1 MQNVP
6 ASTAVCPLVPGVPV
20 RLIDPVLLLVK
31 QGLVVSSEQ
40 QACEMPPFA
49 SMHDEP
55 EPVTQA
61 EPVQTPS
68 THVPLSHESERGWG
82 PIKSSHGSGPSKG
95 GASPVVSVMLKSRV
109 VSSRPGG
116 GRHAD
121 EREYCVSPSSWRTDS
136 RPSMM
141 HATPGVRAVAEH
153 VPRLPMPGSSL
164 GMHCGQT
171 SVG

>member
-6 ASTAVCPLVPGVPV
+6 ASTAVWPLVPGVPV

-49 SMHDEP
+49 SMHDVP
-55 EPVTQA
+55 EPDTQA
-61 EPVQTPS
+61 EPVQAPS
-68 THVPLSHESERGWG
+68 THVPPSHESERAWG
-82 PIKSSHGSGPSKG
+82 PLRSSHGSGPKRG
-95 GASPVVSVMLKSRV
+95 GASPVVNATLRSRV
-109 VSSRPGG
+109 VTSLSRE

-121 EREYCVSPSSWRTDS
+121 EREYCVSLSSWLTES
-136 RPSMM
+136 TPSMVQS
-141 HATPGVRAVAEH
+141 APGVRAVAEH
-153 VPRLPMPGSSL
+153 VPRSPMPGAAL
-164 GMHCGQT
+164 GMHCGQI